1 MNNRPKIIELSEELT
16 NMIAAG
22 EVIERPSS
30 IVKELIEN
38 SIDALA
44 SVIRVDLMNS
54 GLDKISIIDNGIGMT
69 AEDIALAI
77 KPHATS
83 KIKLASDLFF
93 VRLCH
98 LLPQLLK

>member
-54 GLDKISIIDNGIGMT
+54 GLDKISITDNGIGMT
-69 AEDIALAI
+69 AEDIASLMLLV
-77 KPHATS
+77 
-83 KIKLASDLFF
+83 KLNWQVIFF
-93 VRLCH
+93 QYI
-98 LLPQLLK
+98 P